1 MKWWLWA
8 CLTLVSCTAWFEP
21 CKPGHICSEM
31 GTGELGFNG
40 DGLLAHETRLA
51 SPTAVTTGPGGEI
64 VVTDYSNMLI
74 RRLTEEGTIEVI
86 AGNGIHAYSEVGTNI
101 LDSPLENPIEAKWGP
116 DGRLYILPQHEGRLI
131 AVEDTGQIA
140 LVAGTGAIADSGDG
154 GDALDA
160 EMGYGGG
167 FAFGPDGAIYISDS
181 TYSRVRRVNVN
192 GTIDTVLGI
201 GKAGDNGVGYG
212 PETAIRFP
220 ERVAV
225 DANGNRLLVVDSM
238 NHRVLAVD
246 LDSLETT
253 ILAGTGEPGY
263 SGDDGPAA
271 SAELNAPVG
280 VESAPDGGVYRGLAK
295 PRYPVR
301 HPRWRH
307 LDHRRNRRSRQDARC
322 CPRALLSDEP
332 ACRARLDRERRFTDC
347 GALWTSG
354 TPNGGGIGCALSS
367 DSYAC

>member
-1 MKWWLWA
+1 MKWWLWP

-131 AVEDTGQIA
+131 AVDDTGQIA

-154 GDALDA
+154 GDALEA

-225 DANGNRLLVVDSM
+225 DTNGNRLLVVDSM

-280 VESAPDGGVYRGLAK
+280 VESAPDGGVFIADSQNLVIRYVTPDGVISTIAGTGDLDKTLDAARALSFPMNRPAGLAWTESGDLLIAE
-295 PRYPVR
+295 RSGHRVLR
-301 HPRWRH
+301 MVEV
-307 LDHRRNRRSRQDARC
+307 LD
-322 CPRALLSDEP
+322 AL
-332 ACRARLDRERRFTDC
+332 
-347 GALWTSG
+347 
-354 TPNGGGIGCALSS
+354 
-367 DSYAC
+367 